1 MYPHD
6 CDEDGHKWKFLG
18 YDDGRP
24 CYRCIHCG
32 KESCL

>member
-6 CDEDGHKWKFLG
+6 CTTDGHKWKFLG
-18 YDDGRP
+18 YDDGLA

-32 KESCL
+32 RESC